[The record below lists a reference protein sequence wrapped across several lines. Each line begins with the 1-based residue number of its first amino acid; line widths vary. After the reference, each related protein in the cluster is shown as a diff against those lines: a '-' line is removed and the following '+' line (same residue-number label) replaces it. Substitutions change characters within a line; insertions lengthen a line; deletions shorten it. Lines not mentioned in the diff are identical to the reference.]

1 MTSGSGKD
9 SGKGKQALGT
19 RLSHAARD
27 RKLTQGGVN
36 PVVQRASTV
45 IVESAAKL
53 FEPGGWTYG
62 RHGTAT
68 HEALKQ
74 ALLEIEDAQHCALVP
89 SGLLACTV
97 PFIAFAEAGA
107 HVLVA
112 DNVYGPTR
120 RWCDRTMSRW
130 GCETEYFDPT
140 IGGDIAKLI
149 RPTTRVIFMESP
161 GSMTF
166 EIADAPAVA
175 AAAKA
180 RNVVTVMDNT
190 WAGGVV
196 YRPLDLGF
204 DLSVQANTKYVSGGA
219 DVLNGSIFANSEP
232 LISRIKETI
241 ADLGLNVAAD
251 DAYAVLRG
259 ARSLPL
265 RMERHQES
273 ALTVAKWLA
282 THPSVLRGARSLP
295 LRMERHQESAL
306 TVAKWLA
313 THPSVQRVLHP
324 ALEDDPGHALWK
336 RDFSGSSGLF
346 GIVLKLSS
354 TKQVHAFLDALEL
367 FGLGFSYGGFE
378 SLVIHCDPQLK
389 RTATKPA
396 FGGPLIRLSVGLE
409 DSADLI
415 ADLDQALTRLG

>member
-1 MTSGSGKD
+1 MGSGSD
-9 SGKGKQALGT
+9 SSADKNSRRKLGT

-45 IVESAAKL
+45 IVESASKL

-74 ALLEIEDAQHCALVP
+74 ALLEIEDAKHCALVP

-107 HVLVA
+107 HVLVG

-140 IGGDIAKLI
+140 IGPDIARLI
-149 RPTTRVIFMESP
+149 RPTTKLIFMESP

-166 EIADAPAVA
+166 EIADAPAIA

-190 WAGGVV
+190 WSGGVF

-204 DLSVQANTKYVSGGA
+204 DISVQANTKYVSGGA
-219 DVLNGSIFANSEP
+219 DALNGSIFTNNDALN
-232 LISRIKETI
+232 SRIKETI
-241 ADLGLNVAAD
+241 ADLGLNVAPD

-259 ARSLPL
+259 ARSLAM
-265 RMERHQES
+265 RMERHQSS
-273 ALTVAKWLA
+273 ALEVAIWLKS
-282 THPSVLRGARSLP
+282 HPSI
-295 LRMERHQESAL
+295 
-306 TVAKWLA
+306 
-313 THPSVQRVLHP
+313 QRVLHP
-324 ALEDDPGHALWK
+324 ALAADPGHALWK
-336 RDFSGSSGLF
+336 RDFFGSSGLF
-346 GIVLKLSS
+346 GIVLKNVS
-354 TKQVHAFLDALEL
+354 TKQVHAFLDAFEL

-378 SLVIHCDPQLK
+378 SLAIHCDPQLH
-389 RTATKPA
+389 RSVTKPA
-396 FGGPLIRLSVGLE
+396 YGGPLIRLSVGLE
-409 DSADLI
+409 DPADLI
-415 ADLDQALTRLG
+415 ADLDQALKRLG

>member
-1 MTSGSGKD
+1 MSSGADNGP
-9 SGKGKQALGT
+9 GKGKQALGT

-27 RKLTQGGVN
+27 RKLTLGGVN

-45 IVESAAKL
+45 IVESASKL

-74 ALLEIEDAQHCALVP
+74 ALLEIEDAKHCALVP

-107 HVLVA
+107 HVLVG

-149 RPTTRVIFMESP
+149 RPTTKMIFMESP

-166 EIADAPAVA
+166 EIADAPAIAV
-175 AAAKA
+175 AAKA
-180 RNVVTVMDNT
+180 HNVVTVMDNT
-190 WAGGVV
+190 WSGGVF

-204 DLSVQANTKYVSGGA
+204 DISVQANTKYVSGGA
-219 DVLNGSIFANSEP
+219 DALNGSIFANSEQM
-232 LISRIKETI
+232 IARINEAI
-241 ADLGLNVAAD
+241 ADLGLNVGAD

-259 ARSLPL
+259 ARSLAM
-265 RMERHQES
+265 RMERHQAS
-273 ALTVAKWLA
+273 ALEVARWLA
-282 THPSVLRGARSLP
+282 THPA
-295 LRMERHQESAL
+295 
-306 TVAKWLA
+306 
-313 THPSVQRVLHP
+313 VQRVIHP
-324 ALEDDPGHALWK
+324 ALETDPGHALWK
-336 RDFSGSSGLF
+336 RDFTGSSGLF
-346 GIVLKLSS
+346 GIVLKPSA
-354 TKQVHAFLDALEL
+354 TKQVHAFLDALDL

-378 SLVIHCDPQLK
+378 SLAIHCDPQLK
-389 RTATKPA
+389 RTVTKPA
-396 FGGPLIRLSVGLE
+396 YGGPLIRLSVGLE
-409 DSADLI
+409 DPADLI
-415 ADLDQALTRLG
+415 ADLDQALKQLG

>member
-1 MTSGSGKD
+1 MATSGSKD
-9 SGKGKQALGT
+9 GKGKRGLGT
-19 RLSHAARD
+19 RLTHAGRD

-74 ALLEIEDAQHCALVP
+74 ALIEIEDARHCALVA

-107 HVLVA
+107 HVLVG

-140 IGGDIAKLI
+140 IGADIEKLI
-149 RPTTRVIFMESP
+149 RPTTKMIFVESP

-166 EIADAPAVA
+166 EVADAPAIAAVA
-175 AAAKA
+175 KPKQI
-180 RNVVTVMDNT
+180 VTVMDNT
-190 WAGGVV
+190 WSGGVF
-196 YRPLDLGF
+196 YKPLALGF
-204 DLSVQANTKYVSGGA
+204 DISVQANTKYVSGGA
-219 DVLNGSIFANSEP
+219 DAINGAIFTDDDA
-232 LISRIKETI
+232 LLSRIKDTI
-241 ADLGLNVAAD
+241 ADLGINVAPD
-251 DAYAVLRG
+251 DAYTVLRG
-259 ARSLPL
+259 ARSLEI
-265 RMERHQES
+265 RMEKHQAS
-273 ALTVAKWLA
+273 ALEVARWLK
-282 THPSVLRGARSLP
+282 L
-295 LRMERHQESAL
+295 
-306 TVAKWLA
+306 
-313 THPSVQRVLHP
+313 HPSVQRVLHP

-336 RDFSGSSGLF
+336 RDFTGASGLF
-346 GIVLKLSS
+346 GIVLKSVP
-354 TKQVHAFLDALEL
+354 TRQVHAFLDALEL

-378 SLVIHCDPQLK
+378 SLAIHCDPQLK
-389 RTATKPA
+389 RTAAKPA

-409 DSADLI
+409 DPADLI
-415 ADLDQALTRLG
+415 ADLDQALAKLG